1 MKLRTTR
8 NSIRLRLSQED
19 VRTFAEKGVIEER
32 IDFGPSPAPALVYRL
47 VRGSEGSDVAVN
59 FADSKLTVTIPSSR
73 ADRWTSSDDVG
84 IDAKQSTGNPNPL
97 SILIEK
103 DFACL
108 TPRAGDDDK
117 DSFPH
122 PNAAAA
128 C

>member
-1 MKLRTTR
+1 VKLRTTK

-32 IDFGPSPAPALVYRL
+32 IDFGPSSTSALVYRL
-47 VRGSEGSDVAVN
+47 VRGREGSDVAVN
-59 FADSKLTVTIPSSR
+59 FADSVLTVTVPSAR
-73 ADRWTSSDDVG
+73 ADRWTSSGDVG

-122 PNAAAA
+122 PNAAGA